1 MKNKEVA
8 CQDTATEEES
18 LDEVILKPVVTQVLH
33 RTRSSAEI
41 ESPKKENLA
50 IKVEIDAELEIP
62 ANNEDQFEN

>member
-18 LDEVILKPVVTQVLH
+18 LDEVILRPVVTQVLH

-41 ESPKKENLA
+41 ESSKKENLA
-50 IKVEIDAELEIP
+50 IKVGIEADL
-62 ANNEDQFEN
+62 